1 MHSTHQVPLTGA
13 PATSRAPIP
22 PATPWRPVVLG
33 LLAVAMFA
41 MTIPMTRVATGSPE
55 APQLPPLL
63 VALGR
68 GALAALPAA
77 LYLGWVRSRRP
88 SRAEW
93 PWLMGV
99 VLGGVMVF
107 PACMGWAVRQ
117 VPAWH
122 ASVITGVLPLLTAV
136 LASGWLGQRPSPGF
150 WWFGG
155 LGMALVLGFALSTSS
170 SLAVGWSGWP
180 DVSLLIG
187 MVGAAVAYV
196 SGARA
201 AQRRPAPEVMSWA
214 LVLALPVTAPGL
226 WWQWSLTTTGWAA
239 TVQPQAWWALAYVA
253 LCSSWLGFF
262 AWYAALAQDA
272 MRVSQLQ
279 LLQPFGAMA
288 LSAWL
293 LGEHVSAWAP
303 LCAVGVAW
311 CVWRGQAHLR
321 RGAPSAR

>member
-1 MHSTHQVPLTGA
+1 MHTTHQVTLPAASSSPRRPLA
-13 PATSRAPIP
+13 
-22 PATPWRPVVLG
+22 LG

-41 MTIPMTRVATGSPE
+41 MTIPMTRLATGSPE
-55 APQLPPLL
+55 APQLPPLM

-68 GALAALPAA
+68 GALAAVPAA
-77 LYLGWVRSRRP
+77 LYLWWARARWPSRR
-88 SRAEW
+88 EL
-93 PWLMGV
+93 PWLLGV
-99 VLGGVMVF
+99 VLGGVIVF

-122 ASVITGVLPLLTAV
+122 ASVITGVLPLLTAG
-136 LASGWLGQRPSPGF
+136 LASWWMGHRPSAGF
-150 WWFGG
+150 WWFGSA
-155 LGMALVLGFALSTSS
+155 GMALVLGFALATSS

-180 DVSLLIG
+180 DASLLVG
-187 MVGAAVAYV
+187 MGGAAVAYV
-196 SGARA
+196 AGARA
-201 AQRRPAPEVMSWA
+201 AQQRPASEVMSWA
-214 LVLALPVTAPGL
+214 LVLALPLTAPGL
-226 WWQWSLTTTGWAA
+226 WWQWSLVASGWTAL
-239 TVQPQAWWALAYVA
+239 VRPEAWWALAYVA